1 MATKSPMRPLARLR
15 RFFSALVSAVT
26 RRKRRRSHTSVPP
39 SNDPIDTT
47 TASRS
52 ETAVGEPPSEYAASG
67 SEEPGT
73 AVAPPP
79 PHGVAERD
87 AALSPDSGVA
97 ATSAA
102 TDTLGSRFTAGTGA
116 DQSNATAGAPPETT
130 APAAVFHDQSAHALK
145 PPGTIPDPTCAT
157 QVDAPTAPGVSKT
170 DEPLPE
176 VVAPRTSAMP
186 NDAVHPSPDATP
198 TAPAQS
204 VHAIELGAPIF
215 VPTGTPQ
222 SVPPAAPNAIEVD
235 ESPASASALEPQ
247 AAINDVIVES
257 PSSTNEPGQDPA
269 TVTDVRDANGSTPQ
283 DPDSLT
289 GSESM
294 ATIDEPDLDA
304 ALALQEVDAEAEALP
319 DDSEIGG
326 AETEQPRL
334 RRAAFQRRASP
345 PERRPEP
352 STEYTTLALPPPSD
366 DYRTWNRAIAEH
378 LLFKSAAGS
387 DLYLTITPRILAR
400 AWAEVQGAT
409 LNAEEA
415 QQQFADA
422 VSQLYRAR
430 VLTSRGRL
438 RVLRHTGD
446 DGLPECIA
454 FLALTVLAA
463 YRMHGDDEATG
474 LAYYL
479 RLGELLRCDLS
490 GPYPTGFDPFV
501 FESLWHFLR
510 DWLAQRDLKL
520 AVPAP
525 EAGGHR
531 FVGLPL
537 AHVPL
542 RSLDIDKLPNF
553 FFWASY
559 QPSSEVTAER
569 LADDF
574 ARWVRARGALTAAGV
589 AAFADARRSA
599 VLAEIR
605 AELDAWDGT
614 CDESASRRSA
624 SVEILFDPVQ
634 HRPELFYVPRRPSGF
649 PSRFDDGVHAFE
661 GVDEGWYGRISITPP
676 DGSEL
681 ANGFNWRSAHS
692 GVEFALRRSATSV
705 ISMAPGDDYSG
716 FISARGLRRNVQ
728 CAVLCR
734 EDVVQTAVEYLSH
747 VSERACKPLRHKN
760 LPDGWSLFGGIVA
773 RRLAGAPAGLE
784 SLDVQANVGLIPS
797 GGIRLGNRWSWL
809 QGAPPRIIV
818 AGAEPELTVTV
829 DGSPAD
835 VDEDGLLRSGESLS
849 VLGAHVVQVGPVRR
863 TVEIVEPSIHMGAS
877 PKSARPDGASAPVML
892 ALPPGRWTVVGT
904 SPGQTARSKHAFR
917 NGTIIACA
925 FSPAWAICV
934 GQGHGA
940 TVLNVFSG
948 PGAPLPPQIP
958 RGKNINALSGRD
970 MRDWTSSIY
979 DAAVQHPRIETLA
992 GEQDPAAS
1000 DSWKT
1005 YARCAAQIKRMIRR
1019 SHR

>member
-1 MATKSPMRPLARLR
+1 MATKSLMKPLTRLR
-15 RFFSALVSAVT
+15 SFFSALISALT
-26 RRKRRRSHTSVPP
+26 GRKRRRRRRSVPP
-39 SNDPIDTT
+39 ANDPIDTT
-47 TASRS
+47 TASPS
-52 ETAVGEPPSEYAASG
+52 ETAVGELHSDDPASG

-73 AVAPPP
+73 VVAPAGPN
-79 PHGVAERD
+79 GVAERD
-87 AALSPDSGVA
+87 EALSPDGGAAGTVA
-97 ATSAA
+97 AT
-102 TDTLGSRFTAGTGA
+102 DIRGSRFAAGTSS
-116 DQSNATAGAPPETT
+116 DQSNATAGTPPETT
-130 APAAVFHDQSAHALK
+130 APPVVFHDQSAHALE
-145 PPGTIPDPTCAT
+145 PRRTMPDPTCAT
-157 QVDAPTAPGVSKT
+157 QADAPTPPGVSET

-176 VVAPRTSAMP
+176 VFAPRTSALP
-186 NDAVHPSPDATP
+186 NDAVRPAPDATP
-198 TAPAQS
+198 TAPAQFA
-204 VHAIELGAPIF
+204 HAIEPGESII

-222 SVPPAAPNAIEVD
+222 SVPPGAPSAIEVD
-235 ESPASASALEPQ
+235 ESPASASALEPR
-247 AAINDVIVES
+247 AAINDVIVAP
-257 PSSTNEPGQDPA
+257 PSSTKETGEDSA
-269 TVTDVRDANGSTPQ
+269 TVSNVRAANGSTHQ
-283 DPDSLT
+283 TADRSS
-289 GSESM
+289 GSENM
-294 ATIDEPDLDA
+294 ETIDEPDPDA
-304 ALALQEVDAEAEALP
+304 ALALQEIDAEAETLP
-319 DDSEIGG
+319 DSSEFGG
-326 AETEQPRL
+326 AETKQHRS
-334 RRAAFQRRASP
+334 RRAAPRRRASP
-345 PERRPEP
+345 SDRRPEP
-352 STEYTTLALPPPSD
+352 STEYKTLALPPPSD

-378 LLFKSAAGS
+378 LLFKSVAGNE
-387 DLYLTITPRILAR
+387 LYLTITPRILAR

-415 QQQFADA
+415 QQQFAYA
-422 VSQLYRAR
+422 VSQLYRTR

-463 YRMHGDDEATG
+463 YRMHGDDQATG

-490 GPYPTGFDPFV
+490 GPYPAGFDPVV

-510 DWLAQRDLKL
+510 DWLAQRDLRL

-553 FFWASY
+553 YVWASY

-574 ARWVRARGALTAAGV
+574 GRWVRARGALTAAGV
-589 AAFADARRSA
+589 AAFAGARRSA

-605 AELDAWDGT
+605 AELDAWDGS

-624 SVEILFDPVQ
+624 SVEILYDPVQ

-649 PSRFDDGVHAFE
+649 PSRFDDGLHVFE
-661 GVDEGWYGRISITPP
+661 GTDEGWYGRISITPP
-676 DGSEL
+676 NGPEL

-705 ISMAPGDDYSG
+705 ISLAPGDDYSG

-734 EDVVQTAVEYLSH
+734 EDVVQTTVEYLSH
-747 VSERACKPLRHKN
+747 VSERPCRPLRHKD
-760 LPDGWSLFGGIVA
+760 LPDGWSLFARVVA

-797 GGIRLGNRWSWL
+797 GGVRLGNRWSWL

-818 AGAEPELTVTV
+818 TGADLQLTVTV
-829 DGSPAD
+829 DGRPAD
-835 VDEDGLLRSGESLS
+835 VDENGLLRSGESLS
-849 VLGAHVVQVGPVRR
+849 VLGTHVVQVGPVRR
-863 TVEIVEPSIHMGAS
+863 TVEIVEPSIHMRAS
-877 PKSARPDGASAPVML
+877 PKSAQPDGASAPVML

-904 SPGQTARSKHAFR
+904 SPGQTARPKHAFR
-917 NGTIIACA
+917 NGTVIACA

-934 GQGHGA
+934 GQRHGA

-948 PGAPLPPQIP
+948 PGTPPPPQIP
-958 RGKNINALSGRD
+958 RVKNINALTGSD
-970 MRDWTSSIY
+970 MHDWTSSIY
-979 DAAVQHPRIETLA
+979 DAAVRHPRFETLA
-992 GEQDPAAS
+992 GEQDPTAS
-1000 DSWKT
+1000 ASWKA
-1005 YARCAAQIKRMIRR
+1005 YARCAAQIKRMIRKSR
-1019 SHR
+1019 R